1 MCSEPARRKGNPNVV
16 WTATV
21 HGHLWKK
28 RCSDPAAAL
37 FCKGKR
43 PGQRTEVA
51 PLCLDRRNCFI
62 VRSNPSPPTCVM
74 RPSWGCAELACRS
87 VINGSAESAC
97 QMFLEPMKEA
107 RLFFFFFPW
116 LSGAVYG
123 AFSLG
128 RCFFLCKST
137 VAGGFCSDRQCH
149 MLLRSFFRGKSVIY
163 LADAI
168 DSLCVVRSPP

>member
-28 RCSDPAAAL
+28 KRCSDPAAAL

-43 PGQRTEVA
+43 PGQRTEVV

-62 VRSNPSPPTCVM
+62 VRNNPSPPTCVM
-74 RPSWGCAELACRS
+74 RPSWECAELACRS

-97 QMFLEPMKEA
+97 QMFLEPVKEA
-107 RLFFFFFPW
+107 RLFFFFF
-116 LSGAVYG
+116 
-123 AFSLG
+123 FSLAL
-128 RCFFLCKST
+128 RCRLRSIL
-137 VAGGFCSDRQCH
+137 S
-149 MLLRSFFRGKSVIY
+149 RSFFFFSYVNLRL
-163 LADAI
+163 LAGFAVTATVTCCCAFFF
-168 DSLCVVRSPP
+168 SGASQ